1 VGIFAGVGWIAQP
14 GFGLRKPL
22 IEIAQAGVLDAV
34 EPDGARIALVWFLL
48 FGFVLLI
55 LGSLVRWCEVR
66 SLALPRSLAVH
77 LALLSLLGV
86 VLMPASGFWL
96 CLPVAY
102 RMFRY
107 AALDWNEGLAKKRWS
122 DCSNRSG
129 FASDWPRS
137 SGGRIARPNDRGVR
151 PHDFSNSAAT
161 CSPIDRASSR
171 RRRLRAESLISAV
184 CRQCS
189 MLE

>member
-1 VGIFAGVGWIAQP
+1 MTMRQIPLVHNGTYLLAIGALHQSIGVFAGVGWIAQP
-14 GFGLRKPL
+14 GFGMRKPL
-22 IEIAQAGVLDAV
+22 IEIAQAGVLNAV

-77 LALLSLLGV
+77 LTLLSLLGV

-107 AALDWNEGLAKKRWS
+107 AARTDSVSPAVSNYAPLGL
-122 DCSNRSG
+122 
-129 FASDWPRS
+129 
-137 SGGRIARPNDRGVR
+137 
-151 PHDFSNSAAT
+151 T
-161 CSPIDRASSR
+161 
-171 RRRLRAESLISAV
+171 
-184 CRQCS
+184 
-189 MLE
+189 